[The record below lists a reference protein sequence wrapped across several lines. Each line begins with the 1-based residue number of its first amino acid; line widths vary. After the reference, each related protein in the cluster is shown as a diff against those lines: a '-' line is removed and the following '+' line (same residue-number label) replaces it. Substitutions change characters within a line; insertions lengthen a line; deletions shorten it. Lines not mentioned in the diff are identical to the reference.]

1 MNKRTGKFT
10 LVLLGLGIF
19 ASGCSTPA
27 KSAAGAKNTDDNAP
41 VVTAK
46 ETRAKTGLIQSWDE
60 WIKKNLW

>member
-41 VVTAK
+41 AVAAK
-46 ETRAKTGLIQSWDE
+46 DTRGRTSLVQSWDE